1 MISMNVR
8 LQNPLNLQV
17 QSLHTFYKT
26 VCAGGAGSAG
36 FWVVIENTVD
46 QGTLSSGQIGQE
58 MAKGEGSRI
67 KKRLNV
73 HFA

>member
-1 MISMNVR
+1 MISVNVR

-17 QSLHTFYKT
+17 QSLHTIYKT
-26 VCAGGAGSAG
+26 VCAGGAGSAR

-46 QGTLSSGQIGQE
+46 QGTLPSGQVGQD
-58 MAKGEGSRI
+58 MAEGEGSRV